1 MTPPSQCQYLD
12 SISLSNLDF
21 DFEKRCSISLSPV
34 HVYACLTC
42 GKYFAGRGPRTR
54 AYEHALERGHHVYMH
69 LDQGTTWCL
78 PDGYRICPE
87 ESNATLKR
95 IKDVL
100 RPRYD
105 EERVSELETGG
116 PQWRRALDGTDF
128 LVGVTGLN
136 NIWQSNGRDDGMN
149 AVVQAL
155 ARVGP
160 LRRALLLREE
170 DELNA
175 RRGHRQTSLFSALAN
190 LMKKMWNAKNFKGH
204 SSQHEFLQ
212 AVRKQ
217 SKEMFGGVKA
227 SKTAATR
234 PDAMQFLRWMLNE
247 LIREEKKDIAKNAS
261 LSGDIS
267 SVVEA
272 CFQGEVEIVPE
283 GDPDLAASS
292 APRKTSKFLMLS
304 MDLPAAPLFQDV
316 MEKKIIPQVSLERQ
330 LLKKFDGT
338 KFRITKLPE
347 YLIVTYSRFT
357 KNNFFVE
364 KNPTIV
370 TFPTRGLNIADHVP
384 IDDDV
389 KGSTT
394 YDLIANIVHD
404 GTPDEG
410 SYRSMV
416 YHASGDCAGDWY
428 ETQDLRVSEVLPQQ
442 VSLTETYVQIYQRRD
457 GK

>member
-1 MTPPSQCQYLD
+1 
-12 SISLSNLDF
+12 
-21 DFEKRCSISLSPV
+21 
-34 HVYACLTC
+34 
-42 GKYFAGRGPRTR
+42 
-54 AYEHALERGHHVYMH
+54 
-69 LDQGTTWCL
+69 
-78 PDGYRICPE
+78 
-87 ESNATLKR
+87 
-95 IKDVL
+95 
-100 RPRYD
+100 
-105 EERVSELETGG
+105 
-116 PQWRRALDGTDF
+116 
-128 LVGVTGLN
+128 
-136 NIWQSNGRDDGMN
+136 
-149 AVVQAL
+149 
-155 ARVGP
+155 
-160 LRRALLLREE
+160 
-170 DELNA
+170 
-175 RRGHRQTSLFSALAN
+175 
-190 LMKKMWNAKNFKGH
+190 
-204 SSQHEFLQ
+204 
-212 AVRKQ
+212 
-217 SKEMFGGVKA
+217 
-227 SKTAATR
+227 
-234 PDAMQFLRWMLNE
+234 
-247 LIREEKKDIAKNAS
+247 
-261 LSGDIS
+261 
-267 SVVEA
+267 
-272 CFQGEVEIVPE
+272 
-283 GDPDLAASS
+283 
-292 APRKTSKFLMLS
+292 MLS

-384 IDDDV
+384 IDDV